1 MQHIKLI
8 IPGIFILLVNIVFAQ
23 DSLNV
28 SQVEKAMSHGTHVG
42 FTVDIPQAKLKDVV
56 NAWKKYIKRGE
67 TKASVENSEDEYQI
81 SGTALTNISAQPM
94 NVYTTIKEAEKAI
107 RLTSFFTEDDSNF
120 ISTSLNA
127 EKASATEKLMKDFAR
142 MQYRLAVENE
152 LNEETKNLEKLE
164 NQKEDLINDNE
175 KSNKNISE
183 YERKIGRAKAE
194 IESNG
199 SEQSKLRADVANQKE
214 IVRSTTPKTETYDL
228 EEKKLNSLEKELK
241 KLEKQGENLHSDIDG
256 WNSDIRS
263 EKRNIE
269 KTDDE
274 IKEKKEAISKQ
285 KDHVKDVK
293 EKMLNIR

>member
-8 IPGIFILLVNIVFAQ
+8 IPGIFILLVNLVFAQ

-28 SQVEKAMSHGTHVG
+28 SQVEKAMSHGTHIG
-42 FTVDIPQAKLKDVV
+42 FTIDIPQAKLKDVV

-67 TKASVENSEDEYQI
+67 TKASVESNEDEYQI

-107 RLTSFFTEDDSNF
+107 RITSFFTEDDSNF

-152 LNEETKNLEKLE
+152 LNDETKNLEKLE
-164 NQKEDLINDNE
+164 NEKEDLINDNE

-183 YERKIGRAKAE
+183 YERKIDRAKAE

-199 SEQSKLRADVANQKE
+199 SEQSKRRADVANQKE

-263 EKRNIE
+263 EKRKIE

-274 IKEKKEAISKQ
+274 IKEKKEAMSKQ